1 MRMLVE
7 SLSILYNKAKR
18 LTKEQLKERV
28 ENGSIT
34 KDEYKDITGEV
45 YEPTTDTG
53 GTGTDN

>member
-7 SLSILYNKAKR
+7 SLSRLYNKAKR